1 MKLTTLKP
9 RLAGLTPQRAP
20 TQAVERL
27 RVRAAVGRRA
37 RWLEA
42 HPLCKHCEEQ
52 GRTTA
57 ASTPDH
63 IVPLWKGWRDD
74 DSNLQS
80 LCDPCHDV
88 TTKAEAVERA
98 PGS

>member
-42 HPLCKHCEEQ
+42 HPLCKHCEE
-52 GRTTA
+52 
-57 ASTPDH
+57 
-63 IVPLWKGWRDD
+63 
-74 DSNLQS
+74 
-80 LCDPCHDV
+80 
-88 TTKAEAVERA
+88 
-98 PGS
+98 